1 MTRMVQAAV
10 AGDVAEAEEIRAILS
25 DVGIESELQAES
37 DDDPLT
43 VLVPEAKLNEAQD
56 AIELATEPDELAGEP

>member
-1 MTRMVQAAV
+1 MVQAAV
-10 AGDVAEAEEIRAILS
+10 AGDGAEAEEIRAILS

-56 AIELATEPDELAGEP
+56 AIELATEPDELAGES

>member
-56 AIELATEPDELAGEP
+56 AIELATEPDELAGES